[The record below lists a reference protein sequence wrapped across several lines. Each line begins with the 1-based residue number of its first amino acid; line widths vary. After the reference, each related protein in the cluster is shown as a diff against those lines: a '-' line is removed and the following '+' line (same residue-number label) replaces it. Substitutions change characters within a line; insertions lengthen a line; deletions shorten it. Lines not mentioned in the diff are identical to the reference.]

1 MWYTRIIIKKG
12 ISNMRDEHGHEDDD
26 MDFSFGTLIKVIDE
40 GNDVRYVYE
49 HGMKVTKKEQK
60 SCVD

>member
-1 MWYTRIIIKKG
+1 
-12 ISNMRDEHGHEDDD
+12 MRDEHGHEDDD